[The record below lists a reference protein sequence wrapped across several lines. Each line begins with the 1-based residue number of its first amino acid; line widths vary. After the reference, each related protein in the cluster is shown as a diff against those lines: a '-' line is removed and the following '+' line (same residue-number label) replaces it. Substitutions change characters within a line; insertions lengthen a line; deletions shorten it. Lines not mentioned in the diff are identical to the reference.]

1 MYLRVMEEIELQ
13 MHTCIDNLQHSNGSF
28 SGLSLLSH
36 SHTSFFSYPF
46 RVVPR
51 YVVHPPV
58 GGGEGA
64 VPQPAAAS
72 SSSLMD
78 DSSDASHHQRK
89 EGLHARS
96 CSLEWKPDLMVKAE
110 PRVLAF
116 DIECTKEPLKFPQA
130 DRDQIFMISY
140 MVDTQ
145 GYLIISRTVVGEDI
159 ADFEYTPKPG
169 MEGPFQVYI
178 PC

>member
-1 MYLRVMEEIELQ
+1 M
-13 MHTCIDNLQHSNGSF
+13 
-28 SGLSLLSH
+28 
-36 SHTSFFSYPF
+36 
-46 RVVPR
+46 
-51 YVVHPPV
+51 HPPV
-58 GGGEGA
+58 GGDGEGA
-64 VPQPAAAS
+64 PPAAAASLKMNDDDDS
-72 SSSLMD
+72 SSS
-78 DSSDASHHQRK
+78 SPHERK
-89 EGLHARS
+89 AGLHARS

-145 GYLIISRTVVGEDI
+145 GYLIISRSVVGEDI

-169 MEGPFQVYI
+169 MEGPFQVTLSMRRVTRVCI
-178 PC
+178 